1 MLAEAWQYVWLLP
14 TSKITIIGSIVGV
27 RNAASGWDDERA
39 SHFWKKSWKSL
50 RAHTH
55 RLCAA
60 AWCHDV
66 GWLQWKKPLVC
77 LCKST
82 WHEVQ
87 MADFFSFSC
96 LVGFLSFFLN
106 SYSTHWLC
114 CSCLLIATS
123 VFVHFHYRTVSTRL
137 TSDLAYIMIPKKEL
151 PFWIRYFPRPGK

>member
-1 MLAEAWQYVWLLP
+1 MC
-14 TSKITIIGSIVGV
+14 
-27 RNAASGWDDERA
+27 
-39 SHFWKKSWKSL
+39 FWKYFLVGSFCTTYFHCCCRLIAQDGERKTVTCQFSPG
-50 RAHTH
+50 HTVFSV
-55 RLCAA
+55 CSVYY
-60 AWCHDV
+60 AWLS